1 MKVVYQGLGKSKGG
15 NGSNYKYTMPRTT
28 AWDCWLKEN
37 NDIEGAHGVLAKVH
51 KNKECHP

>member
-1 MKVVYQGLGKSKGG
+1 MVYQGLGKSKGG

-51 KNKECHP
+51 KHKECHP